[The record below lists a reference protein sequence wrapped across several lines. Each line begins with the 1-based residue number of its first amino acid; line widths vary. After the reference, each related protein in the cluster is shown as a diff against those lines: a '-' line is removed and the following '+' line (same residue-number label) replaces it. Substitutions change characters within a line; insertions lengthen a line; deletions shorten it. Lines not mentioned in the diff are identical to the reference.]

1 MAHSMVMLTHTYIN
15 PHERR
20 KAVVNAS
27 FNGSRISEMWVELG
41 DEPRRLRGIND
52 SSKVTQHSWSRFGH
66 QSLPP
71 PFFIQYSDERAICT

>member
-20 KAVVNAS
+20 KAVVNAT

-41 DEPRRLRGIND
+41 ELRGIND
-52 SSKVTQHSWSRFGH
+52 SSKVTQHSWRFGH